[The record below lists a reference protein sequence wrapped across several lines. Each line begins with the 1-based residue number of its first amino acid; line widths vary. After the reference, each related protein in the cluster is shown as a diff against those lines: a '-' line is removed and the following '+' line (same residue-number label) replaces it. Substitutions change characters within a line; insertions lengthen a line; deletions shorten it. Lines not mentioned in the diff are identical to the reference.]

1 MGPLT
6 GQALQLLDG
15 DQVGADMLLPVD
27 GLGQQEV
34 QVVQRHGGH
43 QGEHAVLM
51 RDLH

>member
-1 MGPLT
+1 MKALT
-6 GQALQLLDG
+6 REALQFFDG

-27 GLGQQEV
+27 RLRQQEM

-51 RDLH
+51 RNLD